1 MNSTSRMNRSKRKGA
16 KKFAILVALLCVVAV
31 SAFTTAIVFAATN
44 IKGSGTTNITY
55 SVTGAVKGTMDA
67 TYKLGDAEETSWGS
81 VSYDGSEEDS
91 ATKALASIANINF
104 SKTNRSVVY
113 KFVFKADTG
122 TSATKNGYSAL
133 LSFSLGSGKSADNV
147 KVYYSTD
154 GTTWGSPITIGSDEV
169 TLSSSSLDVRSN
181 SGTAAYV
188 KVEMVSELEN
198 VNFGGTF
205 GWTLTNNNA

>member
-44 IKGSGTTNITY
+44 IKGTGTTNITY
-55 SVTGAVKGTMDA
+55 SVSGAVKGSVDA
-67 TYKLGDAEETSWGS
+67 TYKLGDADETSWGS
-81 VSYDGSEEDS
+81 VDYNGSEEDS
-91 ATKALASIANINF
+91 VTKALSSTANINF
-104 SKTNRSVVY
+104 SKTNKSVVY

-147 KVYYSTD
+147 NVYYSTD
-154 GTTWGSPITIGSDEV
+154 GTTWSAITIGKDEV

-181 SGTAAYV
+181 SVTAYV

-205 GWTLTNNNA
+205 GWALTNNNA

>member
-1 MNSTSRMNRSKRKGA
+1 M
-16 KKFAILVALLCVVAV
+16 
-31 SAFTTAIVFAATN
+31 
-44 IKGSGTTNITY
+44 
-55 SVTGAVKGTMDA
+55 
-67 TYKLGDAEETSWGS
+67 
-81 VSYDGSEEDS
+81 SYDGSEEDS
-91 ATKALASIANINF
+91 ATNALASIANINF
-104 SKTNRSVVY
+104 SRTNRSVVY

-181 SGTAAYV
+181 SGITAYV